1 MVGANINVLLIYID
15 STCRMD
21 ILLAEAQIRYKAEA
35 QIRHK
40 LGTLDLLGAFFWGR
54 VAQRRYNAGLGCA
67 RVQLRDKVFLTL
79 SFRAALH
86 LLFH

>member
-1 MVGANINVLLIYID
+1 MAGASINVLLIYID

-40 LGTLDLLGAFFWGR
+40 LGTLDLLGAFFLGASCSET
-54 VAQRRYNAGLGCA
+54 VQRGLGLC
-67 RVQLRDKVFLTL
+67 
-79 SFRAALH
+79 
-86 LLFH
+86 